1 MDWKCLELLLPH
13 LHLRNGL
20 SHAQK
25 EEEEVGERNRGNTKG
40 FARLL
45 RPQSCILI
53 YEYHAT
59 TYLLAVAE

>member
-1 MDWKCLELLLPH
+1 MDWKCLEVLLPH

-25 EEEEVGERNRGNTKG
+25 EEEEVGETGNTKG

-59 TYLLAVAE
+59 TYLSTIAVAE